1 MLLEA
6 RTDCLCCELLLV
18 VLQELLLLLGEV
30 KAKVLEA
37 YSPFH
42 GIILEKLGELV
53 NFSIV
58 GGPFSNAGSLFKV
71 LDVVSD
77 HDVGQ
82 GGKVVDL
89 LICSCSDKVSS

>member
-1 MLLEA
+1 MFSH
-6 RTDCLCCELLLV
+6 LV
-18 VLQELLLLLGEV
+18 RS
-30 KAKVLEA
+30 KPA
-37 YSPFH
+37 YLPFH

-58 GGPFSNAGSLFKV
+58 GGPFSNAGSLYKV